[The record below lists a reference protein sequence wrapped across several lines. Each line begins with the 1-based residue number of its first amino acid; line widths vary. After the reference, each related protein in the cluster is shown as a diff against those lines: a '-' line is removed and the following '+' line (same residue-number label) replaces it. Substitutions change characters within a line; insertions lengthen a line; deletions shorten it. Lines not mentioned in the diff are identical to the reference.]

1 MNTKKTKHKTQGKS
15 SKTTQ
20 KTQGGTEIIDNIE
33 VKSESLNIND
43 TESVKEIVSEG
54 LISVENVPMGSD
66 IPKKPKR
73 NKSKKKKELLVDDN
87 KTKEEINE
95 TTKDVTEEKIE
106 NSEKCM
112 EDSVQISPCLRKK
125 KKKAKKQ
132 VEKAI
137 ENIECSDL
145 KEVECTGSKS
155 LKAETG
161 ERVLLDSQGKSEN
174 NEDSTSKKKK
184 KKKRHDSGASEKC
197 DPCILAFQKLIESPN
212 ETKTV
217 TGDIVSEEKDEVPLI
232 NPTTIN
238 TEGIKFQQPSIIK
251 KTTKDKM
258 CASEA
263 PISVQDVQISMAN
276 IQNISEDDVL
286 TVDSLGIEDNKKE
299 TSPKPKATIAKPVQK
314 KRKNKSDSE
323 TQKSDNILDTCK
335 ATENEEL
342 EKSNAFT
349 TDSISNNDSKKD
361 SIVTPKILSSDSNVK
376 KTDHSKNDKHQNS
389 QCVDDPSD
397 MNNAQQSEL
406 ISKKSDD
413 LGFVEVKTSKAK
425 KKRNKNA
432 TASESIDTKLLKT
445 EKETHS
451 QNVDDKNT
459 EDKVEIK
466 SEEAETH
473 TIIIPDLIEYPRS
486 TSQQNVD
493 SNNNTF
499 IQEITPTDDV
509 QLGIPINVPTP
520 IIQGSGESPEAK
532 SKINDIID
540 INVTEIVTPHKSN
553 NDDILLQTEKVNNF
567 EKTDIKSKMI
577 EVNRDMEELRRS
589 IEKSLAELTA
599 TDKSDSELDKKFDEL
614 FQSQT
619 AEPISTEI
627 MEPKNNVGEITV
639 AVHEKNHGD
648 HKLEKEDCKQ
658 SENHIESFELGPN
671 KADEKAHARKEL
683 DVNTALSDEN
693 KGLFKVSDDNET
705 KKLAGEMQEAP
716 PVCPARKDKGKTKSK
731 KKGKQIT
738 VTAST
743 DTSLV
748 AATKPETSSGKSD
761 KDTEQKTEKS
771 QQKSETTQE
780 KGKQQ
785 SVGGETDSESSPNLD
800 LNFEPIENFEDALTS
815 SVDDV
820 NQTFEIIAK
829 EATQQVGSTNSQ
841 NNPQINIISPTE
853 DSEGEEKYEDSN
865 NRKEKQNIISRPKNL
880 LGYPNIPASSNKSDF
895 KKEKSKPPSAIQ
907 AKVKIKDSMEIEK
920 TSNKTQTDKKS
931 KLIKESNG
939 FNATFLTKVTSEDLI
954 FKYSFRK
961 VFLQSICH
969 VCNKELMNRIPCKF
983 CSLVFYCSQKHKDE
997 DWFRHQSLCF
1007 AVSTVAHLKG
1017 NKKPKHLYILNYIR
1031 IQIQNSNQYYY

>member
-15 SKTTQ
+15 SKTPQ
-20 KTQGGTEIIDNIE
+20 KTQGGIEIIDNIE

-54 LISVENVPMGSD
+54 FTSVKNEPMGSD

-73 NKSKKKKELLVDDN
+73 NKSKKKKELLVDYS

-95 TTKDVTEEKIE
+95 TTKDVKEEKIE

-112 EDSVQISPCLRKK
+112 EDSVQITPCLRKK

-145 KEVECTGSKS
+145 KKVECTGSES

-161 ERVLLDSQGKSEN
+161 ERVLLDSQGKSQN

-197 DPCILAFQKLIESPN
+197 DPCTLEFQKLIESPY
-212 ETKTV
+212 ELKTV
-217 TGDIVSEEKDEVPLI
+217 TDDIVSEEKDEVPLM

-238 TEGIKFQQPSIIK
+238 TEDIKFQQPSIMK

-263 PISVQDVQISMAN
+263 PISIQDVEISMAN

-286 TVDSLGIEDNKKE
+286 TVDTLGIEVNKKE

-314 KRKNKSDSE
+314 KRKNKSDSD
-323 TQKSDNILDTCK
+323 TKKSDNILDTSK
-335 ATENEEL
+335 DTENEEL

-349 TDSISNNDSKKD
+349 KDSISNNDSKKD

-376 KTDHSKNDKHQNS
+376 KTDHSKNDKYENS

-406 ISKKSDD
+406 ISKKSDT
-413 LGFVEVKTSKAK
+413 LGFVEVKTSKGK

-432 TASESIDTKLLKT
+432 TASESIDTKLFKT

-466 SEEAETH
+466 SEEVETH

-532 SKINDIID
+532 SKINDVID
-540 INVTEIVTPHKSN
+540 INVTEIFTPHKSN
-553 NDDILLQTEKVNNF
+553 NDDIILLQTEKVENF

-599 TDKSDSELDKKFDEL
+599 TDKSDSELDKQFDEL

-619 AEPISTEI
+619 VEPISTEI
-627 MEPKNNVGEITV
+627 TEPKNNVGEITV
-639 AVHEKNHGD
+639 AVHEKNRGD
-648 HKLEKEDCKQ
+648 HKLEKQ
-658 SENHIESFELGPN
+658 SENHIESFELSPN

-693 KGLFKVSDDNET
+693 KGLSLVSDDNET

-716 PVCPARKDKGKTKSK
+716 PVCPARKDKSKTKSK

-743 DTSLV
+743 NTSLV
-748 AATKPETSSGKSD
+748 AATKSETSSGKSD
-761 KDTEQKTEKS
+761 KDTEQKSEKS

-785 SVGGETDSESSPNLD
+785 SVGGETESEISPNSD
-800 LNFEPIENFEDALTS
+800 LFFEPIENFEDALTS

-829 EATQQVGSTNSQ
+829 EATQQVDSTNSQ

-853 DSEGEEKYEDSN
+853 DSEGEEKYEDSS
-865 NRKEKQNIISRPKNL
+865 NRKKKQNIISRPKNF
-880 LGYPNIPASSNKSDF
+880 LGHPNIPASSNKSDF

-920 TSNKTQTDKKS
+920 TSNNTQTDNKP

-997 DWFRHQSLCF
+997 DWSHHQSLCF

-1017 NKKPKHLYILNYIR
+1017 NKKP
-1031 IQIQNSNQYYY
+1031 